1 MEISQSLENQPQPVL
16 KALFKGKIKH
26 CRYPSAHDVRATAH
40 HVFPLL
46 APRFGQKSSASR
58 QRRAFG
64 WWIARGQ
71 FAVTKLSASFTWKTA
86 CVAATLCCVG
96 IAKIAA
102 QSTAPLK
109 LTKTIALPGVEGR
122 IDHLAFDAAGERLF
136 VCALGNNSVEV
147 IDLRKAE
154 RIHSITGLG
163 APQGIA
169 YIPELDRLFIA
180 NDKGGIC
187 KIYDAKSYQN
197 VGQID
202 FKDDADNVRYDDSS
216 KRLYVGF
223 GSGGIGVISAAESK
237 TVGSIKLS
245 AHPEAF
251 ELEKRGKRIFVNVP
265 NARHVALIDRD
276 KGEVIKTW
284 KTDLAFGNFPMALDE
299 ANHRLFVGCRL
310 PSKLVVLNTES
321 GDVVATINISGDP
334 DDVFYDNKRHRI
346 YAICGAGKID
356 IIEQADLNT
365 YKASAKIDTA
375 NGARTGLFVP
385 ERGTLF
391 VAVPHRGS
399 QQAEIRRYEIE

>member
-1 MEISQSLENQPQPVL
+1 MKRVL
-16 KALFKGKIKH
+16 RPILQAIVALVF
-26 CRYPSAHDVRATAH
+26 CYTLATVRAQTA
-40 HVFPLL
+40 
-46 APRFGQKSSASR
+46 S
-58 QRRAFG
+58 
-64 WWIARGQ
+64 
-71 FAVTKLSASFTWKTA
+71 
-86 CVAATLCCVG
+86 
-96 IAKIAA
+96 
-102 QSTAPLK
+102 PLK
-109 LTKTIALPGVEGR
+109 LTQTIALPGVEGR
-122 IDHLAFDAAGERLF
+122 IDHFAFDAAGERLF
-136 VCALGNNSVEV
+136 VCALGNNTVEV
-147 IDLRKAE
+147 LDLRKAE

-197 VGQID
+197 VGEID

-216 KRLYVGF
+216 KRIYIGF
-223 GSGGIGVISAAESK
+223 GNGGIGTISASEGK

-265 NARHVALIDRD
+265 NARHVAVIDRD
-276 KGEVIKTW
+276 KGEVINTW

-299 ANHRLFVGCRL
+299 TNHRLFVGCRL
-310 PSKLVVLNTES
+310 PSKLVVLDTES
-321 GDVVATINISGDP
+321 GKVIAKIDISGDS
-334 DDVFYDNKRHRI
+334 DDLFYDSKRHRI

-356 IIEQADLNT
+356 IIEQADANS
-365 YKASAKIDTA
+365 YKVSAKIDTA
-375 NGARTGLFVP
+375 DGARTGLFVP

-399 QQAEIRRYEIE
+399 QQAEIRTYQIE